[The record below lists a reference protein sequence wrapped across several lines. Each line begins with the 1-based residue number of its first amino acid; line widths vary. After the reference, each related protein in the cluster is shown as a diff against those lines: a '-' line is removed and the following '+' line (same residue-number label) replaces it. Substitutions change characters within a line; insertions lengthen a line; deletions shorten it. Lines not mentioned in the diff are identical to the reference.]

1 MQTTTPT
8 QAPTPAYL
16 KAAAAASH
24 LGISRRH
31 LHTLSKSGRV
41 PFAKIGPKL
50 VLFRRA
56 DLDDFVRAA
65 TVGGN

>member
-1 MQTTTPT
+1 MNTTTPDL
-8 QAPTPAYL
+8 APPPAYL
-16 KAAAAASH
+16 RAGQAAAY

-50 VLFRRA
+50 VLFRRT
-56 DLDDFVRAA
+56 DLDKFVEAA
-65 TVGGN
+65 TVGN